1 MHFFAKATL
10 TVALFSVAA
19 GASAFD
25 FKSLSDSASKT
36 INDAAKVA
44 DDATGSAQAT
54 LDQANSQFAVAGD
67 TADLVNSLSS
77 QLGVTQTQAAGGT
90 AALMSLA
97 QTQLSGSQFS
107 SITDKVSGL
116 TGLLG
121 SGESSGGMLGT
132 VLGNVQ
138 SLQGVQTA
146 FSALGLSPDMISQ
159 FAPMVLQFL
168 GGQGVQNSLLGS
180 LQNLWT
186 PAA

>member
-1 MHFFAKATL
+1 MHFFAKAML
-10 TVALFSVAA
+10 TAALFATAA

-25 FKSLSDSASKT
+25 FKSLSSSASKAV
-36 INDAAKVA
+36 NDTAKVA
-44 DDATGSAQAT
+44 DEAAGTAQSA
-54 LDQANSQFAVAGD
+54 LDQANSQLAVTGD

-97 QTQLSGSQFS
+97 QAQLSGSQFGA
-107 SITDKVSGL
+107 ITDKVSGL

-132 VLGNVQ
+132 VLGNVN

-159 FAPMVLQFL
+159 FTPMVLQFL
-168 GGQGVQNSLLGS
+168 GGQGVQQNLLGT
-180 LQNLWT
+180 LQNMWT
-186 PAA
+186 PAT

>member
-1 MHFFAKATL
+1 MHSFAKVTL
-10 TVALFSVAA
+10 TAALFSVAA
-19 GASAFD
+19 SASAFD

-36 INDAAKVA
+36 LNDAAKVA

-54 LDQANSQFAVAGD
+54 LDQANSQFALAGD

-97 QTQLSGSQFS
+97 QTQLSGSQFGA
-107 SITDKVSGL
+107 ITDKVSGL

-168 GGQGVQNSLLGS
+168 GGQGVQQNLLGT
-180 LQNLWT
+180 LQNLWA
-186 PAA
+186 PAT